1 METLGNRIM
10 AALTFTGIAA
20 FGMFVFTACTDALP
34 MTETEQRQMLS
45 DSEVAACEYEDQVPD
60 VNPCYWDADVQ
71 GNGQGRSYVVFPDGS
86 LLFD

>member
-1 METLGNRIM
+1 METLGHKVL
-10 AALTFTGIAA
+10 AFFTFAGIAA
-20 FGMFVFTACTDALP
+20 FGMFMFTACTDALP

-45 DSEVAACEYEDQVPD
+45 GAEVAACAFEDQVPD

-71 GNGQGRSYVVFPDGS
+71 GNGHGRSYVAFPDGS

>member
-1 METLGNRIM
+1 MEALGHKIM
-10 AALTFTGIAA
+10 AGLTVT
-20 FGMFVFTACTDALP
+20 GMFAVAMLGFSMFADALP